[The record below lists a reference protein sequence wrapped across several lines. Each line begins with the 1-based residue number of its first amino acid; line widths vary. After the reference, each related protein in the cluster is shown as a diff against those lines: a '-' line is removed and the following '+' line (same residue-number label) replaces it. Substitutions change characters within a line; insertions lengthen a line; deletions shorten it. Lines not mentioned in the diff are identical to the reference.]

1 MREVCCAI
9 AVAAAALQA
18 GAQSPASLP
27 QPAPATPAQRS
38 VFRVSTRLVQVNVVV
53 HDGRGAPVTD
63 LKKEDFTVL
72 ERGRPQPISFFAM
85 ESADT
90 LSRPAAALP
99 PHVFSNVFAE
109 RAGVPTSITVILLDL
124 LNTSWVDQQYARRG
138 LMTFLRQVQPQD
150 RIGIYALGARSVTLL
165 HDYTTDASALVAR
178 LKADNGELPA
188 LLDASTLNPDSQQE
202 LRDLDLGALADANQ
216 READFFTTGR
226 VLNTLSTLEAIAQHL
241 SGVPGRKNLI
251 WLSGG
256 FPLTIGYDAMPSVGS
271 TRDSRT
277 FTAEMNAAVRALNN
291 SGISVYPVD
300 ARGLMVTPGFQASNR
315 TINSN
320 VPMAV
325 RMAPIRDN
333 IDGMRELADRTG
345 GRAAVNTN
353 DLGGAVRR
361 AIDDARVTYTIGYYP
376 SDETQDG
383 KFRDIKIKVNR
394 PHLDVRYRKGYF
406 ALKPPDPADDK
417 TRRAEARAAVWS
429 PLEST
434 AIALNA
440 RADVTGNP
448 EPSAVDVSLQID
460 PSGIDFRNEEG
471 RWKALLDVIYVQKD
485 DHGKVLAGGIT
496 DTLTLAFTDA
506 NYAKLAQEGLMR
518 QRRVVRQPGASTL
531 RIVVRDVGSG
541 ATGSLTIPLGQIA
554 GELPRR

>member
-1 MREVCCAI
+1 MREFCCAI
-9 AVAAAALQA
+9 AVSAASLQA
-18 GAQSPASLP
+18 GAQSPP
-27 QPAPATPAQRS
+27 PAQATPAAGTQRT

-53 HDGRGAPVTD
+53 HDDRGVPVTD

-72 ERGRPQPISFFAM
+72 ERGKPQAISFFAM
-85 ESADT
+85 ASADK
-90 LSRPAAALP
+90 LSRPEASLP
-99 PHVFSNVFAE
+99 PHIFSNVLAE
-109 RAGVPTSITVILLDL
+109 RSGVPTSITVILLDL

-138 LMTFLRQVQPQD
+138 LMTFLRQVQPDD
-150 RIGIYALGARSVTLL
+150 RIGIYALGARSLTLL
-165 HDYTTDASALVAR
+165 HDYTTDASALVTR
-178 LKADNGELPA
+178 LKKDNGELPA

-202 LRDLDLGALADANQ
+202 LRDLNLGALADANQ

-241 SGVPGRKNLI
+241 SGVPGRKTLI

-256 FPLTIGYDAMPSVGS
+256 FPLTIGYDAMPTVGS

-291 SGISVYPVD
+291 SGVSVYPVD
-300 ARGLMVTPGFQASNR
+300 ARGLMVMPGFQASSR
-315 TINSN
+315 TINNN
-320 VPMAV
+320 VPMSV

-361 AIDDARVTYTIGYYP
+361 AIDDARVTYTIGYYS

-383 KFRDIKIKVNR
+383 RFRDIKIKVNR
-394 PHLDVRYRKGYF
+394 PRLDVRYRKGYF

-417 TRRAEARAAVWS
+417 IRKAETRAAVWS

-440 RADVTGNP
+440 RADFTDDP
-448 EPSAVDVSLQID
+448 EPNAVNVALQID
-460 PSGIDFRNEEG
+460 PSHIDFRNQEG
-471 RWKALLDVIYVQKD
+471 RWKALLDVVYVQKD
-485 DHGKVLAGGIT
+485 EHGKVLAGGIN
-496 DTLTLAFTDA
+496 DTMTLAFTDA
-506 NYAKLAQEGLMR
+506 NYAKLAQAGLIR
-518 QRRVVRQPGASTL
+518 QRRVPRQPGAFTL
-531 RIVVRDVGSG
+531 RVVVRDVGSG
-541 ATGSLTIPLGQIA
+541 ATGSLTIPLSQIPV
-554 GELPRR
+554 EPPRR